1 MPIIKPF
8 NPWENNDPFGNTE
21 RFQNSDGFKLMQWPI
36 KLWKISETAPFFH
49 GAHLLIAADCV
60 GVAYTQ
66 LHEKLTP
73 GRIPL
78 ICCPESDFDIMTK
91 LAKIISIND
100 IRSVTVIQMESECC
114 RTLTAMVQEAIK
126 LSQSPAAFAF
136 HLNDG
141 HGISGCGGSGLSAAE
156 EGEVRR
162 SEGRSQHAFP

>member
-8 NPWENNDPFGNTE
+8 NPWENNDPFGNAE

-126 LSQSPAAFAF
+126 LSKKPLPLQTSTVF
-136 HLNDG
+136 LG
-141 HGISGCGGSGLSAAE
+141 AE
-156 EGEVRR
+156 EVD
-162 SEGRSQHAFP
+162 

>member
-1 MPIIKPF
+1 MPIIKPY
-8 NPWENNDPFGNTE
+8 NPWENNDPFGTGE
-21 RFQNSDGFKLMQWPI
+21 RFQNSDGFRLMQWPI

-78 ICCPESDFDIMTK
+78 ICCPESDFDIT
-91 LAKIISIND
+91 D

-114 RTLTAMVQEAIK
+114 RSLTAMVQEAIK
-126 LSQSPAAFAF
+126 LSKKPLPLQTSTVF
-136 HLNDG
+136 LD
-141 HGISGCGGSGLSAAE
+141 AE
-156 EGEVRR
+156 EVD
-162 SEGRSQHAFP
+162 

>member
-1 MPIIKPF
+1 L
-8 NPWENNDPFGNTE
+8 E
-21 RFQNSDGFKLMQWPI
+21 RLECGEGSKLLQWPI

-126 LSQSPAAFAF
+126 LSKKPLPLQTSTVF
-136 HLNDG
+136 LD
-141 HGISGCGGSGLSAAE
+141 AE
-156 EGEVRR
+156 EVD
-162 SEGRSQHAFP
+162 